1 MEDSF
6 LAGRGR
12 RLFVLAFVADDEM
25 RDVLLAKNLHQF
37 FVDRCHAFSGIEDEN
52 GDIRLVQD
60 AARPLDS
67 EFAQVARV
75 VKARRVNEE
84 DGAERKKFHRFRY
97 RVGRRTLFGGDDG
110 DFLSRDGI
118 DEAGFPGIAAAEKAD
133 VQAFARGC
141 VVKSHEKFLSIRGC
155 SICPS
160 GTAWRRAPVRRRCRR
175 HSVG

>member
-1 MEDSF
+1 MRKKQVTHESAGLFLRRNPAQAFFQLVYAELFHGADMEDASI
-6 LAGRGR
+6 AGRGR
-12 RLFVLAFVADDEM
+12 RLFVIAFVADDEM
-25 RDVLLAKNLHQF
+25 GDVLLAKNLHQF

-133 VQAFARGC
+133 VQTFA
-141 VVKSHEKFLSIRGC
+141 
-155 SICPS
+155 
-160 GTAWRRAPVRRRCRR
+160 
-175 HSVG
+175 